1 MLNTATV
8 TACLSYI
15 QNMNIFCE
23 QNVEFL
29 NVKPDGTYSNCQAWK
44 GYTSTHRTVL
54 VLGAVLSNSTSI
66 NLSLYSIFLLLL
78 LHLRC
83 TTNQMSVP
91 FEYLLQ
97 PLVEGNQGHFLFSGE
112 SSVFTKDAD
121 GPGVFKAEK
130 DGVGDKGSR
139 DTRTVN
145 VQTLL

>member
-1 MLNTATV
+1 M
-8 TACLSYI
+8 
-15 QNMNIFCE
+15 
-23 QNVEFL
+23 
-29 NVKPDGTYSNCQAWK
+29 
-44 GYTSTHRTVL
+44 
-54 VLGAVLSNSTSI
+54 SI
-66 NLSLYSIFLLLL
+66 
-78 LHLRC
+78 
-83 TTNQMSVP
+83 P

-139 DTRTVN
+139 DTTTVN